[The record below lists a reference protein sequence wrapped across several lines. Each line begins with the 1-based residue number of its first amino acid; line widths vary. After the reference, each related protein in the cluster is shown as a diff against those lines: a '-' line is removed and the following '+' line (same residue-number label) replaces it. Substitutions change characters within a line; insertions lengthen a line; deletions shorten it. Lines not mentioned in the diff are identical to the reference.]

1 MQKHLLAKTP
11 CSVLGL
17 KFAIAV
23 IIQCQVI
30 LALNALY
37 KVHDFT
43 YWINKMLTVL
53 LISVAHDLNS
63 LHAKHNCKIIKNET
77 ISSNDGCCHI
87 KMPAKP
93 DSALSYRRTTA
104 ILARQSKIL
113 CVAKEQTTV

>member
-1 MQKHLLAKTP
+1 
-11 CSVLGL
+11 
-17 KFAIAV
+17 
-23 IIQCQVI
+23 
-30 LALNALY
+30 
-37 KVHDFT
+37 
-43 YWINKMLTVL
+43 MLIVL

-104 ILARQSKIL
+104 ILARQSKLL